1 MKRKATTKG
10 TRTDVYQEVTDRMI
24 RALEAG
30 VVPWRKPWTSA
41 GRPRS
46 LSTGRPY
53 RGINVWLLSL
63 AGQDNGW
70 TSPWFGT
77 YGQIQERGGQVRK
90 GEKST
95 LVTFWKALEKE
106 DRDPATGEVSTTT
119 VPMLR
124 QFRVFSACQ
133 ADGLPERYF
142 PAPGTQAEPIAGPQA
157 VLDGYVNR
165 PGGPTL
171 HYDVAGQAYYSPAED
186 EIHMPPL
193 AGHRSAEDF
202 YSTAFHEAG
211 HSTGH
216 KSRLARE
223 GVRGTGKFGSH
234 AYGKEELAAEMTASM
249 LCAETGVDTDAI
261 FANSAAY
268 VGSWL
273 ETIKADPKM
282 VISAA
287 AAGQKA
293 ADLVLEPT
301 REALADLEPPA
312 LDDYNVA
319 VNGHLVAETPADV
332 EHEAA

>member
-1 MKRKATTKG
+1 MTRKA

-24 RALEAG
+24 KALEAG
-30 VVPWRKPWTSA
+30 VTPWQKPWTSA

-46 LSTGRPY
+46 MSTGKPY
-53 RGINVWLLSL
+53 RGVNVFLLSL
-63 AGQDNGW
+63 AAQDSGW

-77 YGQIQERGGQVRK
+77 YGQIHERGGQVRQ

-95 LVTFWKALEKE
+95 LVTFWKTLEKE
-106 DRDPATGEVSTTT
+106 DRDPATGQVNSTT

-124 QFRVFSACQ
+124 QFCVFNACQ
-133 ADGLPERYF
+133 ADGLEARYF
-142 PAPGTQAEPIAGPQA
+142 PEPGQERPIAEPQA

-165 PGGPTL
+165 PVGPALAHDTE
-171 HYDVAGQAYYSPAED
+171 GQAYYNPAAD

-193 AGHRSAEDF
+193 VSHRSPQDYYA
-202 YSTAFHEAG
+202 TAFHEAG

-216 KSRLARE
+216 RSRLARE
-223 GVRGTGKFGSH
+223 GIVSGAQFGSH
-234 AYGKEELAAEMTASM
+234 AYGKEELAAQMAASM
-249 LCAETGVDTDAI
+249 LCAETGINNDEI

-282 VISAA
+282 VIGAA
-287 AAGQKA
+287 AAAQKA

-301 REALADLEPPA
+301 REAQVDPMPDSEPAADPGPVAAPKVLADAEPE
-312 LDDYNVA
+312 VA
-319 VNGHLVAETPADV
+319 
-332 EHEAA
+332 